1 MSRSWK
7 TAATLLGAAAA
18 GTIVFDRAI
27 ELDIGMLRGEHHKP
41 LPGDNILPGATV
53 SFDRAITIQA
63 PPEKVWPW
71 LIQLGQDRA
80 GFYSFTSLENLVGCN
95 VTDSHNIMPAWQERG
110 IGDEV
115 PLHPD
120 IALSVADIDPGS
132 SLVLSSDGGRAPRTM
147 DFAFTWLFALFP
159 EGEATRIHV
168 RERYE
173 PHTDAAATMVTR
185 AGVMS
190 RIMTWRMLTT
200 IRKLVEARD

>member
-7 TAATLLGAAAA
+7 TAITLLGASAA
-18 GTIVFDRAI
+18 GAVLFDRAI
-27 ELDIGMLRGEHHKP
+27 ELDIGMLPGERHKP
-41 LPGDNILPGATV
+41 LPGDDIFPGATV
-53 SFDRAITIQA
+53 SYDRAITIQA
-63 PPEKVWPW
+63 TPEKVWPW
-71 LIQLGQDRA
+71 IIQLGQDRA
-80 GFYSFTSLENLVGCN
+80 GFYSFTVLENLVGCN
-95 VTDSHNIMPAWQERG
+95 VTDSHNIMPAWQERH

-120 IALSVADIDPGS
+120 VALIVADIDPGS
-132 SLVLSSDGGRAPRTM
+132 ALVLSSEGGREPGNM
-147 DFAFTWLFALFP
+147 DFSFTWSFTLFP

-173 PHTDAAATMVTR
+173 PHSDAAATMVTR

-200 IRKLVEARD
+200 IRKLIEARD